1 MTYPHRWVT
10 PLTLMITLLGVTRV
24 ASGQQVP
31 TIKQWLSLRSVGA
44 PMVSP
49 DGAALAFTVT
59 STDWEANRY
68 DTEIWV
74 SRPGGDPVQLTAT
87 DKESS
92 TLPRWSP
99 DSRWLGFIADRGEG
113 RQVYLIRPSGG
124 EARRLTGIK
133 GGVTD
138 FAWAPSGEAIA
149 FASVGPEGDDIVAR
163 RRTYG
168 EFSIENADFRLTRLW
183 LVPADTGTTLPQAHE
198 VKIGAGRTLGGLA
211 WSPDSRQ
218 IAFSHTPD
226 PLLSSGSLSDIAV
239 VDVATGAVRSLVTG
253 PGADT
258 GPVWSPDGTRI
269 LFSTAAGDTTSSF
282 YRNQHLAMIAANGG
296 PITVL
301 AQGFDE
307 DPTSAAWLPGGIR
320 FLAAQGTAQKL
331 FALDPATG
339 VTRVL
344 LSAPDVIRSASFSRD
359 GSVIAFTAENG
370 TTLPEIYRM
379 SASGGQPVRVTSMS
393 AQVAG
398 WSLASR
404 EVTSWNSTDGARIE
418 GVLYKPA
425 GYVAGRKYPLMVVI
439 HGGPTGVSRPT
450 LAYGGTYPV
459 EQFLAQGAVV
469 LMPNYRGSAG
479 YGEKFRSLNVRN
491 LGVGDAW
498 DVLSGVDALI
508 ARGMVDSTRMASMG
522 WSQGGYI
529 SAFLTTTTK
538 RFKAISVGAGI
549 SDWMTY
555 YVSTDIHPFT
565 RQYLKGT
572 PWSDPAIYAKTSPIT
587 YIAQA
592 STPTLIQHGELD
604 RRVPISNA
612 YELYQGLQDVGVP
625 TRLIVYKGFG
635 HGITKPKE
643 QLAANWHNWQWFS
656 KYIWGEEVALPVD
669 AEASAPGH

>member
-1 MTYPHRWVT
+1 
-10 PLTLMITLLGVTRV
+10 MITLRRWFVCRGMVIALLGAAQV
-24 ASGQQVP
+24 AVAQQVP
-31 TIKQWLSLRSVGA
+31 TVRQWLSLRSVGA
-44 PMVSP
+44 PVVSP
-49 DGAALAFTVT
+49 DGAAIAYTVT
-59 STDWEANRY
+59 STEWDANRY

-74 SRPGGDPVQLTAT
+74 SRTGTDPVQLTAT

-113 RQVYLIRPSGG
+113 RQIYLIRPSGG
-124 EARRLTGIK
+124 EARRLTSIK

-138 FAWAPSGEAIA
+138 FAWAPDGATIA
-149 FASVGPEGDDIVAR
+149 FAAVGPEGDDIVAR

-168 EFSIENADFRLTRLW
+168 EFSIENADFRLVRLW
-183 LVPADTGTTLPQAHE
+183 LVRADTGVTPPQAHE
-198 VKIGAGRTLGGLA
+198 LKIGNGRTLGGFA

-239 VDVATGAVRSLVTG
+239 VDVATGTVRPLVTG

-269 LFSTAAGDTTSSF
+269 LFSTASGDTTSSF
-282 YRNQHLAMIAANGG
+282 YHNQHLAVIPANGG
-296 PITVL
+296 PVL
-301 AQGFDE
+301 ILAPGFDE
-307 DPTSAAWLPGGIR
+307 DPASATWLPSGIR

-339 VTRVL
+339 ATRVVM
-344 LSAPDVIRSASFSRD
+344 SSPDVIRSASFSRD
-359 GSVIAFTAENG
+359 GSVIAIAAENG
-370 TTLPEIYRM
+370 ASLPEIYRAR
-379 SASGGQPVRVTSMS
+379 ASGEQPVRVTNMS

-398 WSLASR
+398 WSLGSR
-404 EVTSWNSTDGARIE
+404 EVTSWTSTDGARIE

-450 LAYGGTYPV
+450 LSYGGTYPV
-459 EQFLAQGAVV
+459 EQFLAKGAVV

-508 ARGMVDSTRMASMG
+508 AKGLVDSTRMASMG

-529 SAFLTTTTK
+529 SAFLTTTSK

-587 YIAQA
+587 YITQA

-612 YELYQGLQDVGVP
+612 YELYQGLLDVGVP

-656 KYIWGEEVALPVD
+656 RYIWGEEVALPVE
-669 AEASAPGH
+669 AEGNAPGY

>member
-1 MTYPHRWVT
+1 M
-10 PLTLMITLLGVTRV
+10 V
-24 ASGQQVP
+24 ASRRWIVGAVTMGILPCMPHTVPAQQVP
-31 TIKQWLSLRSVGA
+31 TVRQWLSLRTVGA
-44 PMVSP
+44 PAVSP
-49 DGAALAFTVT
+49 DGAAIAYTVT
-59 STDWEANRY
+59 STEWEANRY

-74 SRPGGDPVQLTAT
+74 ARTGAEPVQLTAT
-87 DKESS
+87 EKESS

-124 EARRLTGIK
+124 EARRLTSIK

-138 FAWAPSGEAIA
+138 FAWAPDGATIA
-149 FASVGPEGDDIVAR
+149 LSAVGPEGDDIVAR
-163 RRTYG
+163 RKTYG

-183 LVPADTGTTLPQAHE
+183 LVRADTGSASVQPREL
-198 VKIGAGRTLGGLA
+198 KIGVNRTLGGFA

-239 VDVATGAVRSLVTG
+239 VDVATGMVRPLVTG

-269 LFSTAAGDTTSSF
+269 LFSTASGDTTSSF
-282 YRNQHLAMIAANGG
+282 YRNQHLAVIPANGG
-296 PITVL
+296 PVSIL
-301 AQGFDE
+301 APAFDE
-307 DPTSAAWLPGGIR
+307 DPASAVWLTSGIR
-320 FLAAQGTAQKL
+320 FLAAEGTAQKL

-339 VTRVL
+339 ATRVL

-359 GSVIAFTAENG
+359 GSVIALTAENG
-370 TTLPEIYRM
+370 ATLPEVYRTTP
-379 SASGGQPVRVTSMS
+379 SRGTPARVTNMS

-398 WSLASR
+398 WSLGSR
-404 EVTSWNSTDGARIE
+404 EVTSWTSTDGARIE

-450 LAYGGTYPV
+450 LSYGGTYPV
-459 EQFLAQGAVV
+459 EQFLAKGAVV

-508 ARGMVDSTRMASMG
+508 AKGVVDSTRMASMG

-529 SAFLTTTTK
+529 SAFLTTTSK

-587 YIAQA
+587 YITQA

-612 YELYQGLQDVGVP
+612 YELYQGLLDVGVP

-656 KYIWGEEVALPVD
+656 KYIWGEEVALPMD
-669 AEASAPGH
+669 AERSAPGY

>member
-1 MTYPHRWVT
+1 MLV
-10 PLTLMITLLGVTRV
+10 TLLGARHV
-24 ASGQQVP
+24 AFAQQQP
-31 TIKQWLSLRSVGA
+31 TVRQWLSLRSVGA
-44 PMVSP
+44 PVVSP
-49 DGAALAFTVT
+49 DGSVTAYTVT
-59 STDWEANRY
+59 STEWDTNRY

-74 SRPGGDPVQLTAT
+74 SRTGTDPVQLTST

-124 EARRLTGIK
+124 EARRLTSIK

-138 FAWAPSGEAIA
+138 FAWAPDGATIA
-149 FASVGPEGDDIVAR
+149 LASVGPEGDDVVAR

-168 EFSIENADFRLTRLW
+168 EFSIENADYRLTRLW
-183 LVPADTGTTLPQAHE
+183 LVSVDTGTASPQPRE
-198 VKIGAGRTLGGLA
+198 LKIGAARTLGGFA
-211 WSPDSRQ
+211 WSPDGRQ
-218 IAFSHTPD
+218 IAYSHTPD
-226 PLLSSGSLSDIAV
+226 PLLSSASLSDIAV
-239 VDVATGAVRSLVTG
+239 VDVATGAVRPLVTG

-282 YRNQHLAMIAANGG
+282 YRNQHLAVISASGG

-307 DPTSAAWLPGGIR
+307 DPSSAVWLQDGIR

-339 VTRVL
+339 VTRALVT
-344 LSAPDVIRSASFSRD
+344 AADVIRSASFSRD
-359 GSVIAFTAENG
+359 GSVVAFTAENA
-370 TTLPEIYRM
+370 TTLPEVYRM
-379 SASGGQPVRVTSMS
+379 AASGGQPVRVTNMS

-398 WSLASR
+398 WSLGTR
-404 EVTSWNSTDGARIE
+404 EVTSWTSTDGARIE

-450 LAYGGTYPV
+450 LSYGGTYPV
-459 EQFLAQGAVV
+459 EQFLAKGAVV

-508 ARGMVDSTRMASMG
+508 ARGIVDSTRMSSMG

-529 SAFLTTTTK
+529 SAFLTTTSK

-587 YIAQA
+587 YITQA

-612 YELYQGLQDVGVP
+612 YELYQGLLDVGVP
-625 TRLIVYKGFG
+625 ARLIVYKGFG
-635 HGITKPKE
+635 HGITKPRE

-656 KYIWGEEVALPVD
+656 KYIWGEEVTLPVD
-669 AEASAPGH
+669 AEK

>member
-1 MTYPHRWVT
+1 MIASRRWIVRLATMVVLPCMPH
-10 PLTLMITLLGVTRV
+10 
-24 ASGQQVP
+24 AAAAQQVP
-31 TIKQWLSLRSVGA
+31 TVKQWLSLRTAGA
-44 PMVSP
+44 PVVSP
-49 DGAALAFTVT
+49 DGAAIAYTVT
-59 STDWEANRY
+59 GTDWDANRY

-74 SRPGGDPVQLTAT
+74 ARTGAEPVQLTST

-92 TLPRWSP
+92 TVPRWSP
-99 DSRWLGFIADRGEG
+99 DSRWLAFIADRGEG

-138 FAWAPSGEAIA
+138 FAWAPNGATIA
-149 FASVGPEGDDIVAR
+149 FSALGPEGDDIVAR

-168 EFSIENADFRLTRLW
+168 EFAIENADFRLMRLW
-183 LVPADTGTTLPQAHE
+183 LVNADTGTASPPPREL
-198 VKIGAGRTLGGLA
+198 KIGVDRTLGGFA

-226 PLLSSGSLSDIAV
+226 PLLSSGSLSDIAI
-239 VDVATGAVRSLVTG
+239 VDVATGTVRPLVTG

-258 GPVWSPDGTRI
+258 GPVWSPDGSRI
-269 LFSTAAGDTTSSF
+269 LFSTASGDTTSSF
-282 YRNQHLAMIAANGG
+282 YRNQHLAMIAATGG
-296 PITVL
+296 PIAVL

-307 DPTSAAWLPGGIR
+307 DPASATWLPSGIR

-339 VTRVL
+339 ATRVL

-359 GSVIAFTAENG
+359 GSVIAITAENG
-370 TTLPEIYRM
+370 ATLPEIYRTM
-379 SASGGQPVRVTSMS
+379 PSGGQPLRVTNMS

-398 WSLASR
+398 WSLGSR
-404 EVTSWNSTDGARIE
+404 EVTTWTSTDGARIE

-450 LAYGGTYPV
+450 LSYGGTYPV
-459 EQFLAQGAVV
+459 EQFLAKGAVV

-508 ARGMVDSTRMASMG
+508 ARGIVDSTRMASMG

-529 SAFLTTTTK
+529 SAFLTTTSK

-604 RRVPISNA
+604 RRVPIANA

-656 KYIWGEEVALPVD
+656 KYIWGEEITLPLDPARSV
-669 AEASAPGH
+669 PGS

>member
-1 MTYPHRWVT
+1 MNVRRSWILCPGMLV
-10 PLTLMITLLGVTRV
+10 TLLGARHV
-24 ASGQQVP
+24 AFAQQQP
-31 TIKQWLSLRSVGA
+31 TVRQWLSLRSVGA
-44 PMVSP
+44 PVVSP
-49 DGAALAFTVT
+49 DGSVTAYTVT
-59 STDWEANRY
+59 STEWDTNRY

-74 SRPGGDPVQLTAT
+74 SRTGTDPVQLTST

-124 EARRLTGIK
+124 EARRLTSIK

-138 FAWAPSGEAIA
+138 FAWAPDGATIA
-149 FASVGPEGDDIVAR
+149 LASVGPEGDDVVAR

-168 EFSIENADFRLTRLW
+168 EFSIENADYRLTRLW
-183 LVPADTGTTLPQAHE
+183 LVSVDTGTASPQPRE
-198 VKIGAGRTLGGLA
+198 LKIGAARTLGGFA
-211 WSPDSRQ
+211 WSPDGRQ
-218 IAFSHTPD
+218 IAYSHTPD
-226 PLLSSGSLSDIAV
+226 PLLSSASLSDIAV
-239 VDVATGAVRSLVTG
+239 VDVATGAVRPLVTG

-282 YRNQHLAMIAANGG
+282 YRNQHLAVISASGG

-307 DPTSAAWLPGGIR
+307 DPSSAVWLQDGIR

-339 VTRVL
+339 VTRALVT
-344 LSAPDVIRSASFSRD
+344 APDVIRSASFSRD
-359 GSVIAFTAENG
+359 GSVVAFTAENA
-370 TTLPEIYRM
+370 TTLPEVYRM
-379 SASGGQPVRVTSMS
+379 AASGGQPVRVTNMS

-398 WSLASR
+398 WSLGTR
-404 EVTSWNSTDGARIE
+404 EVTSWTSTDGARIE

-450 LAYGGTYPV
+450 LSYGGTYPV
-459 EQFLAQGAVV
+459 EQFLAKGAVV

-508 ARGMVDSTRMASMG
+508 ARGIVDSTRMSSMG

-529 SAFLTTTTK
+529 SAFLTTTSK

-587 YIAQA
+587 YITQA

-612 YELYQGLQDVGVP
+612 YELYQGLLDVGVP
-625 TRLIVYKGFG
+625 ARLIVYKGFG
-635 HGITKPKE
+635 HGITKPRE

-656 KYIWGEEVALPVD
+656 KYIWGEEVTLPVD
-669 AEASAPGH
+669 AER

>member
-1 MTYPHRWVT
+1 MIVLRSWIYCP
-10 PLTLMITLLGVTRV
+10 TLLVTLLGARREV
-24 ASGQQVP
+24 AAQQQP
-31 TIKQWLSLRSVGA
+31 TVKQWLSLRAVGA
-44 PMVSP
+44 PVVSP
-49 DGAALAFTVT
+49 DGSAIAYTVT

-74 SRPGGDPVQLTAT
+74 SRAAGDPVQLTTT

-92 TLPRWSP
+92 TLPHWSP

-113 RQVYLIRPSGG
+113 RQLYLIRPGGG
-124 EARRLTGIK
+124 EARRLTSIK

-138 FAWAPSGEAIA
+138 YAWAPDGTTIA

-163 RRTYG
+163 RKTYG
-168 EFSIENADFRLTRLW
+168 EFSIENADFRLARLW
-183 LVPADTGTTLPQAHE
+183 LVKADTSGTPAQPRE
-198 VKIGAGRTLGGLA
+198 VKIGVDRTLGGFS

-239 VDVATGAVRSLVTG
+239 VDVAAGTVRPLVTG

-269 LFSTAAGDTTSSF
+269 LFSTASGDTTSSF
-282 YRNQHLAMIAANGG
+282 YRNQHLAVISASGG

-307 DPTSAAWLPGGIR
+307 DPSSAVWLQGGIR

-344 LSAPDVIRSASFSRD
+344 VAAPDVIRSVSFSRD
-359 GSVIAFTAENG
+359 GSVVAFTAENA
-370 TTLPEIYRM
+370 TTLPEVYRM
-379 SASGGQPVRVTSMS
+379 AASGAQPVRVTNMS

-398 WSLASR
+398 WSMGTR
-404 EVTSWNSTDGARIE
+404 EVTSWTSTDGARIE
-418 GVLYKPA
+418 GVLYKPSGFA
-425 GYVAGRKYPLMVVI
+425 AGRRYPLMVVI

-450 LAYGGTYPV
+450 LSYGGTYPV
-459 EQFLAQGAVV
+459 EQFLAKGALV

-508 ARGMVDSTRMASMG
+508 ARGIVDSTRMASMG

-529 SAFLTTTTK
+529 SAFLTTTSK
-538 RFKAISVGAGI
+538 RFRAISVGAGI

-572 PWSDPAIYAKTSPIT
+572 PWSDPAIYARTSPIT
-587 YIAQA
+587 YITQA

-612 YELYQGLQDVGVP
+612 YELYQGLLDVGVP
-625 TRLIVYKGFG
+625 ARLIVYKGFG

-656 KYIWGEEVALPVD
+656 RYIWGEEVVLPTEPERNG
-669 AEASAPGH
+669 AGY

>member
-1 MTYPHRWVT
+1 MNVRRSWILCPCMLV
-10 PLTLMITLLGVTRV
+10 TLLGATRV
-24 ASGQQVP
+24 ATAQQQP
-31 TIKQWLSLRSVGA
+31 TVRQWLSLRSVGA
-44 PMVSP
+44 PIVSP
-49 DGAALAFTVT
+49 DGSVIAYTVT
-59 STDWEANRY
+59 STEWDANRY

-74 SRPGGDPVQLTAT
+74 SRTGTDPVQLTST

-124 EARRLTGIK
+124 EARRLTSIK

-138 FAWAPSGEAIA
+138 FEWAPDGATIA
-149 FASVGPEGDDIVAR
+149 LASVGPEGDDVVAR

-168 EFSIENADFRLTRLW
+168 EFSIENADYRLTRLW
-183 LVPADTGTTLPQAHE
+183 LVSVDTGTASPQPRE
-198 VKIGAGRTLGGLA
+198 LKIGAARTLGGFA
-211 WSPDSRQ
+211 WSPDGRQ
-218 IAFSHTPD
+218 IAYSHTPD
-226 PLLSSGSLSDIAV
+226 PLLSSASLSDIAV
-239 VDVATGAVRSLVTG
+239 IDVATGAVRPLVTG

-282 YRNQHLAMIAANGG
+282 YRNQHLAVISASGG

-307 DPTSAAWLPGGIR
+307 DPSSAVWLQDGIR

-339 VTRVL
+339 VTRALVT
-344 LSAPDVIRSASFSRD
+344 APDVIRSASFSRD
-359 GSVIAFTAENG
+359 GSVVAFTAENA
-370 TTLPEIYRM
+370 TTLPEIYRTTLD
-379 SASGGQPVRVTSMS
+379 GGLPVRVTNMS

-398 WSLASR
+398 WSLGTR
-404 EVTSWNSTDGARIE
+404 EVTSWTSTDGARIE

-450 LAYGGTYPV
+450 LSYGGTYPV
-459 EQFLAQGAVV
+459 EQFLAKGAVV

-508 ARGMVDSTRMASMG
+508 GRGIVDSTRMSSMG

-529 SAFLTTTTK
+529 SAFLTTTSK

-587 YIAQA
+587 YITQA

-612 YELYQGLQDVGVP
+612 YELYQGLLDVGVP
-625 TRLIVYKGFG
+625 ARLIVYKGFG
-635 HGITKPKE
+635 HGITKPRE

-656 KYIWGEEVALPVD
+656 KYIWGEDVTLPVD
-669 AEASAPGH
+669 EK